1 MFLGVLF
8 WMFIMGVLIIVEISV
23 LIGILM
29 GVLMNIIG
37 GFLLREVMFQ

>member
-1 MFLGVLF
+1 
-8 WMFIMGVLIIVEISV
+8 MGVLIIVEISV

-37 GFLLREVMFQ
+37 GFLLREVMFQLAL